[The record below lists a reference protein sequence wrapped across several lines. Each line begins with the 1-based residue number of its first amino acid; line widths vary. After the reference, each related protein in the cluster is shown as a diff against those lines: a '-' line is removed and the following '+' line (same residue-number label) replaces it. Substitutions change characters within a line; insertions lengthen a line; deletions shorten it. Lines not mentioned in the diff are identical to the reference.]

1 MASLP
6 HRPAPA
12 TPAND
17 DGFHTFVMIVRGLAT
32 GAVLVSLMEAA
43 RPLPHLI
50 AELIR

>member
-6 HRPAPA
+6 PR
-12 TPAND
+12 PAND

-32 GAVLVSLMEAA
+32 GAVLIGLIEAA
-43 RPLPHLI
+43 RTLAPFA